1 MALDLGDPY
10 DFLASA
16 ISPPD
21 TNSVRNALM
30 FLDGLSAVY
39 IHDNEVG
46 NETHENGKH
55 TKPGKENN
63 SAVILKSQI
72 TPLGRALF
80 PIHLRNYSIQFLAF
94 TYTSTHCMV

>member
-10 DFLASA
+10 EFLASA

-39 IHDNEVG
+39 IHDEGDNEVV
-46 NETHENGKH
+46 NETDDNGKH
-55 TKPGKENN
+55 TKPGKQNN
-63 SAVILKSQI
+63 SAVTLRSQI
-72 TPLGRALF
+72 TPLGHAFSGCILKIILF
-80 PIHLRNYSIQFLAF
+80 SR
-94 TYTSTHCMV
+94 